1 MGKYIKRK
9 RVIKMKEEENNLN
22 NEVLTLVKMLV
33 EKIEK
38 LEKQV
43 YNADN
48 VLMKS
53 GLIKVE
59 SPKPMINNNPTGVPD
74 SESIAKMSWDDINNL
89 VTRMEGN

>member
-1 MGKYIKRK
+1 
-9 RVIKMKEEENNLN
+9 MKEEENNLN

-38 LEKQV
+38 LEQQV

-59 SPKPMINNNPTGVPD
+59 SPKPMINSNPTGVPD

>member
-1 MGKYIKRK
+1 
-9 RVIKMKEEENNLN
+9 MKEEENNLN
-22 NEVLTLVKMLV
+22 NEVLILIKMLV

-38 LEKQV
+38 LEQQV

-59 SPKPMINNNPTGVPD
+59 SPKPAINSNPKGVPD
-74 SESIAKMSWDDINNL
+74 ADSIAKMSWGDINNL
-89 VTRMEGN
+89 VTQMEGN